1 MEAGTLQYQK
11 KTWVEVNLDLLAHNY
26 QVIRQAIPETTR
38 FLGVVK
44 ADAYGHGAVPVS
56 LCLQELGTEFF
67 AVSNLDEAIQLRR
80 GGVERPI
87 LILGYTPPEF
97 AIEMA
102 LLGITQEVH
111 DLEYAKA
118 LSRSLPVGQTLEVH
132 IKLDTGMSRLGFF
145 AYDRPETAQ
154 EIAQIAALPHLRLTG
169 CLQHFAAAD
178 SRDPEDQAFT
188 REQFA
193 RFQTMLTEL
202 RQLGVDPGL
211 CHCANSGALID
222 YPEYAMDMV
231 RPGIATYGL
240 APAPVLDGV
249 LDLKPILSWKA
260 SIGQIRD
267 FPAGVSI
274 SYARTFTTAR
284 PSRIAVLSV
293 GYGDGLSRA
302 LSNGHELLLHGRRV
316 PIVGRICMD
325 MCMID
330 VTDVPQAAVGDE
342 VTLIGRDGE
351 ECITAEAVAS
361 KLGTISYEVL
371 CGISKR
377 VPRLYLRDGQV
388 SDELRYIV

>member
-1 MEAGTLQYQK
+1 MEYQK
-11 KTWVEVNLDLLAHNY
+11 KTWVEVDLDRLAHNY
-26 QVIRQAIPETTR
+26 HVIRSAIPDQTR

-56 LCLQELGTEFF
+56 LHLQELGADYF

-80 GGVERPI
+80 GGIDRPI

-97 AIEMA
+97 AIEMT
-102 LLGITQEVH
+102 LLKITQEVH
-111 DLEYAKA
+111 SLEYAKA
-118 LSRSLPVGQTLEVH
+118 LSKSLPVGQTLRIH

-145 AYDRPETAQ
+145 SYDRPETAD
-154 EIAQIAALPHLRLTG
+154 EIREISELPHLQIEG

-178 SRDPEDQAFT
+178 GRSTDDRAYT
-188 REQFA
+188 RLQYR
-193 RFQTMLTEL
+193 RFQEMLDQI
-202 RQLGVDPGL
+202 RALGVDPGI
-211 CHCANSGALID
+211 CHCANSGAVID

-240 APAPVLDGV
+240 SPSEELSGV

-260 SIGQIRD
+260 SIGQIRS

-302 LSNGHELLLHGRRV
+302 LSNGWEVVLHGKRV

-330 VTDVPQAAVGDE
+330 VTDVPETKVEDP
-342 VTLIGRDGE
+342 VTLISSEATEG
-351 ECITAEAVAS
+351 ITAEDMAQR
-361 KLGTISYEVL
+361 LGTISYEVL

-377 VPRLYLRDGQV
+377 VPRLYLRNGEV
-388 SDELRYIV
+388 ADELRYIV